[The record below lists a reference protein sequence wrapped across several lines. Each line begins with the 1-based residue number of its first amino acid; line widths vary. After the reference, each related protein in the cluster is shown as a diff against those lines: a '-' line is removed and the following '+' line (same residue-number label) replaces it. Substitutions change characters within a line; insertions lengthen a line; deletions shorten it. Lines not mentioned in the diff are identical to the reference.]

1 MYAGQQ
7 PIIVLKEG
15 TSREKGKGALGGNI
29 AAAKAIA
36 DAVRTTLGP
45 KGMDKMLVDSMGDVT
60 ITNDGVTILKEIEV
74 QHPAAKMMVEVAK
87 TQDQECRDGT
97 TTAVTLAGELLKK
110 AETLTDQKVHPTI
123 INRGFALAAEKANEV
138 LERIGKKVTYEED
151 ETLRSVA
158 ETSLTGKVSGAYK
171 ELLANIALKACKSVA
186 EAYNGSY
193 IVDLDN
199 IKVEKKQGGSVEETK
214 LIEGIILDKER
225 VHPDMP
231 RVVKNAKILLT
242 DQALEVKK
250 TEVDAKIQITDPSQL
265 QKYLDQEEQVLK
277 NFVEIVKKTGAS
289 VVICQKGID
298 DLAQYYL
305 SKAGIYAV
313 RRAKK
318 SDMEALSKAT
328 KARVISNLKE
338 ASAKDLGKAGVVE
351 EKKIGDDKMTFVTS
365 CPKAKAVSILI
376 RGGTEHVV
384 DEVER
389 GVQDAIGVIGISIE
403 DGRIITGGGSSAI
416 EIAMA
421 LRDYAPTVG
430 GREQMAVEAFANA
443 VEIIPRALA
452 ENAGLDAIEMLINL
466 RKAHREGKKWEG
478 VNVMKGKIEDMQKN
492 KVLESLKMNTHAIR
506 SATEAATMILRID
519 DVISSKGS
527 EKAPAMPPGGMPG
540 GAGGYGGMPGEY

>member
-15 TSREKGKGALGGNI
+15 TTREKGKGAQGSNI
-29 AAAKAIA
+29 AAARAIA

-45 KGMDKMLVDSMGDVT
+45 KGMDKMLVDSMGDVV

-74 QHPAAKMMVEVAK
+74 QHPAAKMIVEVAK

-97 TTAVTLAGELLKK
+97 TTAVTLAGELLKE
-110 AETLTDQKVHPTI
+110 AESLIDQKVHPTI
-123 INRGFALAAEKANEV
+123 INKGFGLATEKACKV
-138 LERIGKKVTYEED
+138 LEDISRKVTYED
-151 ETLRSVA
+151 EKTLKSVA
-158 ETSLTGKVSGAYK
+158 ETSLTGKVSSAFK
-171 ELLANIALKACKSVA
+171 EMLSDIALRACKAVA
-186 EAYNGSY
+186 EPYNGGHR
-193 IVDLDN
+193 VDLDN
-199 IKVEKKQGGSVEETK
+199 IKIEKKQGGSVEDTE

-231 RVVKNAKILLT
+231 KLVKDAKILLA

-277 NFVEIVKKTGAS
+277 DFVEKVKKTGAN
-289 VVICQKGID
+289 VLICQKGID

-318 SDMEALSKAT
+318 SDMEALSKAIN
-328 KARVISNLKE
+328 ARIITNLKE
-338 ASAKDLGKAGVVE
+338 ASAKDLGKAKVAE
-351 EKKIGDDKMTFVTS
+351 EKKIGDDKMTFITG
-365 CPKAKAVSILI
+365 CPKAKAVSVLI
-376 RGGTEHVV
+376 RGGTEHIV

-389 GVQDAIGVIGISIE
+389 GVHDAIGVIGLSIE
-403 DGRIITGGGSSAI
+403 DGKVITGGGSSAI
-416 EIAMA
+416 EIALA
-421 LRDYAPTVG
+421 LRDYAPTIG

-443 VEIIPRALA
+443 TEVVPRALA

-466 RKAHREGKKWEG
+466 RKAHREGKKWTG
-478 VNVMKGKIEDMQKN
+478 INVVKGNIEDMKKN
-492 KVLESLKMNTHAIR
+492 MVLESLKMNTHAIR
-506 SATEAATMILRID
+506 SASEAAIMILRID
-519 DVISSKGS
+519 DVISA
-527 EKAPAMPPGGMPG
+527 KAPEKGVGAPPGGMPPG
-540 GAGGYGGMPGEY
+540 GPGGYGGPEEY